1 MKKIFTLF
9 AAVVC
14 GLTMNA
20 KTIYL
25 NTGGASLWNQAGA
38 VFFAHSWDA
47 EDNDALLTLVSGD
60 IYSANIPDGNNH
72 ILFVRMPNGS
82 TSLDWNTKWNQT
94 VDLEIP
100 SGMDTYTI
108 TGWGDTD
115 GTWSSSGSQGGG
127 ENPGG
132 QGGQGGENPGG
143 QGGQGGSELEESGQY
158 HDFALIGSIGGDWN
172 IQEQKA
178 EYTFDERGRW
188 TGTLAAHP
196 NAAAHAAYVVIM
208 DEEGN
213 QYKTKGWLGETTK
226 ATLYWAN
233 GFEDSNVWQ
242 LPADVPLY
250 LIMRKCT
257 FKGSIEVESVD
268 QATYDAYTID
278 WGTENPGGGEEPN
291 QAINQVEGRK
301 QARKMIIDGQL
312 RIVRGERIF
321 DATGRQL

>member
-9 AAVVC
+9 AAVLC
-14 GLTMNA
+14 GMTMNA

-25 NTGGASLWNQAGA
+25 NTGGSGLWNQADA

-94 VDLEIP
+94 ADLEIP

-108 TGWGDTD
+108 TGWGDAD

-132 QGGQGGENPGG
+132 QGG

-172 IQEQKA
+172 IQEQKP

-196 NAAAHAAYVVIM
+196 QAASHAAYVVIM

-242 LPADVPLY
+242 LPADVTLY

-268 QATYDAYTID
+268 QATYEAYTID
-278 WGTENPGGGEEPN
+278 WGTENPGGGEDPN
-291 QAINQVEGRK
+291 QAVDQVESRK
-301 QARKMIIDGQL
+301 QVRKMIFDGQL
-312 RIVRGERIF
+312 RIVRGEKVF

>member
-9 AAVVC
+9 AAVLC
-14 GLTMNA
+14 GMMMNA

-25 NTGGASLWNQAGA
+25 NTGGASLWNQAEA

-94 VDLEIP
+94 ADLEIP

-108 TGWGDTD
+108 TGWGDSD

-132 QGGQGGENPGG
+132 QGGQGGQGGTQSGAKDYYLRGYFNGVDTQVPTAEELFENGVLADFTFTGDGNGLGYFYVMECEEGQVVGVDYMLTEYIAGTHGTLVKGGG
-143 QGGQGGSELEESGQY
+143 QKLGVQAGTVTFYLYDNGDGSLELSTEVIAG
-158 HDFALIGSIGGDWN
+158 
-172 IQEQKA
+172 K
-178 EYTFDERGRW
+178 
-188 TGTLAAHP
+188 TL
-196 NAAAHAAYVVIM
+196 V
-208 DEEGN
+208 
-213 QYKTKGWLGETTK
+213 
-226 ATLYWAN
+226 
-233 GFEDSNVWQ
+233 
-242 LPADVPLY
+242 
-250 LIMRKCT
+250 
-257 FKGSIEVESVD
+257 
-268 QATYDAYTID
+268 
-278 WGTENPGGGEEPN
+278 GGGEDPN
-291 QAINQVEGRK
+291 QAINQVESRK

-312 RIVRGERIF
+312 RIVRGEKVF

>member
-1 MKKIFTLF
+1 MKKIFTF
-9 AAVVC
+9 WAAVLC
-14 GLTMNA
+14 GLTLNA
-20 KTIYL
+20 KTLYL
-25 NTGGASLWNQAGA
+25 NPGSGDNNWAKDGA
-38 VFFAHSWDA
+38 VLFVHSWDA
-47 EDNDALLTLVSGD
+47 QDDDAQFTGSGD
-60 IYSANIPDGNNH
+60 VLSAEIPDGNNH
-72 ILFVRMPNGS
+72 VKIVRMPAGS
-82 TSLDWNTKWNQT
+82 ASLNWDTKWNAT
-94 VDLEIP
+94 GDLAIP
-100 SGMDTYTI
+100 EGKNLYTI
-108 TGWGDTD
+108 TGWGTND
-115 GTWSSSGSQGGG
+115 GEWSVYGNGGG
-127 ENPGG
+127 NENPGG
-132 QGGQGGENPGG
+132 QGGETPGDQGDN
-143 QGGQGGSELEESGQY
+143 ELEESGQY

-188 TGTLAAHP
+188 TGTLGANP
-196 NAAAHAAYVVIM
+196 TSPAHAAFVVIM

-233 GFEDSNVWQ
+233 GFENSNVWQ
-242 LPADVPLY
+242 LPADVTLY

-278 WGTENPGGGEEPN
+278 WGTENPGGGEEQH
-291 QAINQVEGRK
+291 QAIDQVEDQK

-312 RIVRGERIF
+312 RIVRGEKVF

>member
-1 MKKIFTLF
+1 MKKIFTLS
-9 AAVVC
+9 AALLC
-14 GLTMNA
+14 GMTMNA
-20 KTIYL
+20 KTLYL
-25 NTGGASLWNQAGA
+25 APGVWETDNAKFALYYFNDGQEGVFGDYMTKTGDVYQGEL
-38 VFFAHSWDA
+38 
-47 EDNDALLTLVSGD
+47 
-60 IYSANIPDGNNH
+60 PDTYTNV
-72 ILFVRMPNGS
+72 IFVRLNPSGS
-82 TSLDWNTKWNQT
+82 ISWESNWNQT
-94 VDLEIP
+94 EDLVVP
-100 SGMDTYTI
+100 ADKNLYTI
-108 TGWGDTD
+108 SDWGGDKSL
-115 GTWSSSGSQGGG
+115 GEWSVYGNGGG

-132 QGGQGGENPGG
+132 QGG

-172 IQEQKA
+172 IQEQKP

-196 NAAAHAAYVVIM
+196 NAASHAAYVVIM

-242 LPADVPLY
+242 LPADVTLY

-268 QATYDAYTID
+268 QATYEAYTID
-278 WGTENPGGGEEPN
+278 WGTENPGGGEDPN
-291 QAINQVEGRK
+291 QAINQVESRK
-301 QARKMIIDGQL
+301 QVRKMIIDGQL
-312 RIVRGERIF
+312 RIVRGEKVF